1 MEKKKEN
8 FDFESFQAEAI
19 ERLKKGDS
27 LLGKEGI
34 MTPLLKRFLEK
45 ALEGE
50 LDHHLDETERQKG
63 NRRNGK
69 SKKQVKTSSGQF
81 ELETP
86 RDRQSSF
93 DPQIVGKR
101 EVFLGEDLEQK
112 IIKLYARGMSYEDI
126 RGHLSEIY
134 DLSISSGKLSE
145 ITDKI
150 LPELEAWRSRPLES
164 VYTIVYLDALH
175 FKVREDGRVVN
186 KALYNLMGIRTD
198 GHKELLGLYIGQSE
212 GAKFWLSVLSDI
224 QHRGVQDILIACIDN
239 LSGFSEAIQSV
250 FAKSRI
256 QLCIVHQVRNSLRYV
271 VHEDS
276 KAVVKDL
283 KQVYQASSLE
293 KAELEL
299 EAFSAKWGEKYPIV
313 VRSWKKNWPELAT
326 YFDFPAVIRKA
337 IYTNNPIESYHRQV
351 RKHTKN
357 KGVFPSDMAVLKL
370 VYLLSKNIM
379 AKWTMPMQNWAL
391 VVQQLAIIFED
402 RLTDHLRL

>member
-1 MEKKKEN
+1 MKDQFN
-8 FDFESFQAEAI
+8 FEQFQADAI
-19 ERLKKGDS
+19 ARLKKGEP

-34 MTPLLKRFLEK
+34 MTPLLKQFLEK

-50 LDHHLDETERQKG
+50 IDHHLDDDERKGG

-69 SKKQVKTSSGQF
+69 SKKEVKTSSGQF

-86 RDRQSSF
+86 RDRKGNF
-93 DPQIVGKR
+93 TPQIVKKR

-126 RGHLSEIY
+126 RGHLGEIY
-134 DLSISSGKLSE
+134 DLEISSGKLSS

-150 LPELEAWRSRPLES
+150 IPELEAWRSRPLEP
-164 VYTIVYLDALH
+164 VYALLYLDAIH
-175 FKVREDGRVVN
+175 FKVREDGRVKN
-186 KALYNLMGIRTD
+186 KALYNLMGVRTN
-198 GHKELLGLYIGQSE
+198 GHKDLLGLYIGESE

-224 QHRGVQDILIACIDN
+224 QSRGVNDVLIACIDN

-250 FAKSRI
+250 FPKARV
-256 QLCIVHQVRNSLRYV
+256 QLCIVHQIRNSLRYV

-276 KAVVKDL
+276 KEVVKWL
-283 KQVYQASSLE
+283 KQIYQASSLE

-299 EAFSAKWGEKYPIV
+299 DHFAQKWGSKYPIV
-313 VRSWKKNWPELAT
+313 VRSWKKNWAELST

-337 IYTNNPIESYHRQV
+337 IYTNNPIESYHRQL

-379 AKWTMPMQNWAL
+379 AKWTMPIQNWAL
-391 VVQQLAIIFED
+391 VIQQLAIIFEE
-402 RLTDHLRL
+402 RLTDHLEL